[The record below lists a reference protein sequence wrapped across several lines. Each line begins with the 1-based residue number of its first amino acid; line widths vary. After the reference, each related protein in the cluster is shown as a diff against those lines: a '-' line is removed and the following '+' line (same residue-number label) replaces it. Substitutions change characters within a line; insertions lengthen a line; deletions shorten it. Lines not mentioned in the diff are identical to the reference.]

1 MHFLIFSVNISRK
14 QTYKTYFQNLN
25 SNPDSLQSSPLP
37 SNPKPI
43 LSTPHN
49 CTHRP
54 TLLHRLNPST
64 HISLSLYLDFPSCTI
79 HHPHQCTLS
88 PSMALNPTRPSSS
101 LSPPKKAQ
109 WKAST
114 SPSLSTTPYHLLK
127 RDFIEIKIKGARWF
141 TYTVVKWM
149 DFERF
154 IACPDQLVYLSR
166 LVMKDSTRD
175 GVKTWS

>member
-1 MHFLIFSVNISRK
+1 MNSAKQCMNSVKQCVNSEPIWGYCSRAEK
-14 QTYKTYFQNLN
+14 KKKKKRQKTWTQQNAICKR
-25 SNPDSLQSSPLP
+25 S
-37 SNPKPI
+37 
-43 LSTPHN
+43 
-49 CTHRP
+49 HRP
-54 TLLHRLNPST
+54 TLLHRLNPPT

-79 HHPHQCTLS
+79 HHPHQCTLP

-127 RDFIEIKIKGARWF
+127 RDFIEIKIKEARWF